1 MQDAKDV
8 AAYILTERGR
18 LTGWQLQKLLYYCQA
33 WSLAFNGER
42 LFPQEILAWDHGP
55 VVPEVFQDHAGAYSI
70 VSTDIKGDASN
81 VDVRYS
87 ALIDAVVDSYGD
99 LSGEELEEISH
110 SEDPWQNACVGFSSL
125 RSPEITCDSMR
136 KYYSWLLTRS
146 ATERRA
152 HHVPRFTCPN
162 KLSVSDETFDWLA
175 SIS

>member
-33 WSLAFNGER
+33 WSLAFNEER

-110 SEDPWQNACVGFSSL
+110 SEDPWQNAYVGFSSL

-146 ATERRA
+146 ATEHRA